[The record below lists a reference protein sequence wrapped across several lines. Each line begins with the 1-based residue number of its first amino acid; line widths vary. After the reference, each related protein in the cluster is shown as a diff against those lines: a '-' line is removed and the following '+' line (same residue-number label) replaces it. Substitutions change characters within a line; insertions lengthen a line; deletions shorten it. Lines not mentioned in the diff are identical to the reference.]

1 VKSLILRRPLL
12 SYMALA
18 YAFAWSIFL
27 YVGMVAPGS
36 PLFLASTF
44 GPLFAALVVTG
55 AAAGWRGVRELL
67 GRATRWRVG
76 LGWYAIVLL
85 GPGLVVLLALGIG
98 AVVSGV
104 PLDLARL
111 GSLPNGSPWYFVP
124 VLFVLI
130 FFVGGPLGEEFG
142 WRGFALPKLLER
154 RSALRASL
162 ILGVLWASW
171 HLPLFWLPG
180 SAQFRNVHETGV
192 DIYAFWLGDFFIS
205 TTLLSVLFTW
215 IYNSA
220 SQSMLFP
227 LLFHTALNTWNG
239 WLAPVQ
245 DPALN
250 RTFQVATDVVLLCI
264 VLVVVWSTGATRLS
278 RVDARTSAVP
288 STQGFP

>member
-1 VKSLILRRPLL
+1 MKSLMLRRPLL
-12 SYMALA
+12 SYLVLA
-18 YAFAWSIFL
+18 YLFAWSIFL
-27 YVGMVAPGS
+27 YVGIVAPGS

-55 AAAGWRGVRELL
+55 AGTGWRGIRELL

-76 LGWYAIVLL
+76 LSWYAIVLL
-85 GPGLVVLLALGIG
+85 GPALVFLLALCIA

-111 GSLPNGSPWYFVP
+111 GSLPNGAPWFFVP

-130 FFVGGPLGEEFG
+130 FFLGGPLGEEFG
-142 WRGFALPKLLER
+142 WRGFALPRLLER
-154 RSALRASL
+154 RSALGASL
-162 ILGVLWASW
+162 ILGVVWASW
-171 HLPLFWLPG
+171 HLPLYWLPG

-192 DIYAFWLGDFFIS
+192 DNYAFWLADFFIS
-205 TTLLSVLFTW
+205 TTLLSVLYTW

-220 SQSMLFP
+220 RQSMLLP
-227 LLFHTALNTWNG
+227 LLFHAALNTWNG

-245 DPALN
+245 DAALN
-250 RTFQVATDVVLLCI
+250 RTFEVATDVVLLCI
-264 VLVVVWSTGATRLS
+264 VLVVVWSTSAARLS

-288 STQGFP
+288 STQAFP